1 MTAKSPSAILPTEN
15 RRHRNRR
22 RHTNRADPAVEPDD
36 TRQQMQ
42 PINWLEE
49 DGTPKIGHFQWFA
62 MFLWCEKAKE
72 GTWKKCM
79 AWCQNELNAQ
89 LARRL
94 LPEKEKGWIGA
105 AWLGY
110 VAN

>member
-1 MTAKSPSAILPTEN
+1 MKSVEKAWWRPFVQYAGWSAELAT
-15 RRHRNRR
+15 
-22 RHTNRADPAVEPDD
+22 
-36 TRQQMQ
+36 
-42 PINWLEE
+42 NWLEE